1 MKKTL
6 LMLAALMV
14 SVAAF
19 SQYSFGVKAGYN
31 TSLGFDNSWNFNS
44 SSINLKNDM
53 ANGFHVGLYARI
65 GRSLYVQPELL
76 YNLDIYRQTL
86 SVGDWQIGGSYNEI
100 KASTFDVPVLL
111 GYSIINTNMFKLR
124 IMVGPKFRFNCGST
138 KVAEQD
144 GVTATAK
151 PVQVGLDTGLGIDLW
166 RLSLYVRYNLIGD
179 LYKYTNAEGEKFNT
193 DPNNAFTVSLGF
205 RILGNNRRR

>member
-6 LMLAALMV
+6 LLLAAFIV
-14 SVAAF
+14 SAAASAQF
-19 SQYSFGVKAGYN
+19 SFGVKAGYN
-31 TSLGFDNSWNFNS
+31 TSLGFDNNWNFNS
-44 SSINLKNDM
+44 SSINLQNDM

-76 YNLDIYRQTL
+76 YNLDIYRQKL
-86 SVGDWQIGGSYNEI
+86 SAGEWNTDGPYTEI

-124 IMVGPKFRFNCGST
+124 VMVGPKFRFNCGST

-144 GVTATAK
+144 GVKASAK
-151 PVQVGLDTGLGIDLW
+151 PVQVGLDTGLGIDVW
-166 RLSLYVRYNLIGD
+166 RLTLDVRYNLIGD
-179 LYKYTNAEGEKFNT
+179 LYKYEANGEKLNT
-193 DPNNAFTVSLGF
+193 SPNNAFTVSLGF
-205 RILGNNRRR
+205 RLLGNNRRR